1 MTTETVAPEITA
13 LQIERHDVVS
23 SNIKA
28 VGYHAETQTLDVEFA
43 SSRIYRFAGVPQQ
56 AYDALVGA
64 ESIGSHFAR
73 HVRGKF
79 PSVDLEK
86 LDIHEGSTAD

>member
-1 MTTETVAPEITA
+1 MTTEAIAPEIAA
-13 LQIERHDVVS
+13 LQIDRQDVVS
-23 SNIKA
+23 SNIKSI
-28 VGYHAETQTLDVEFA
+28 GYHAETQTLDVEFA
-43 SSRIYRFAGVPQQ
+43 AGRVYRFAGVPQQ
-56 AYDALVGA
+56 AYDQLIGA

-86 LDIHEGSTAD
+86 LDVHEGSTVD